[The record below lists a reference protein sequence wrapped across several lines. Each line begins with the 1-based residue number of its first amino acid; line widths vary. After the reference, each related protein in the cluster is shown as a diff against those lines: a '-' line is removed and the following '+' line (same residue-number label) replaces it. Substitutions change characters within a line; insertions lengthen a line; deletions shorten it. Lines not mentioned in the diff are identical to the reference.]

1 MSEQPQVL
9 FDVQDHIA
17 EITLN
22 RPEALNALSESMRD
36 GLWEALNRVESD
48 PEIRVAIITGA
59 GRAFCAGGDVK
70 SMAQRGQEEASS
82 ARLQMETLR
91 ALGRRIPV
99 KVASMDKP
107 IIAAVNGAAAG
118 WGCDL
123 AVACDF
129 RIASDQARFSEA
141 FVKRGLLP
149 DGGATWTLPRLIGK
163 DQALRLILTGDLIDA
178 REAQRIGLVTEVVPA
193 AELMERTR
201 EFAGQIARNAPL
213 AVQLAKRAVAE
224 GADFSF
230 PQAMDQIATFLGIL
244 RNTQD
249 HREGVRA
256 FIEKRDPKF
265 VGD

>member
-1 MSEQPQVL
+1 MTEQQVL
-9 FDVQDHIA
+9 FDVQNHIA

-22 RPEALNALSESMRD
+22 RPEALNALSPVMQSQLM
-36 GLWEALNRVESD
+36 EALERVERD
-48 PEIRVAIITGA
+48 PDIRVAIITGA
-59 GRAFCAGGDVK
+59 GQAFCAGGDLK
-70 SMAQRGQEEASS
+70 GMRQRGEAEAAS
-82 ARLQMETLR
+82 ARLRVESLR
-91 ALGRRIPV
+91 ALGRRVPI
-99 KVASMDKP
+99 KVATMDKAV
-107 IIAAVNGAAAG
+107 IAAINGAAAG

-129 RIASDQARFSEA
+129 RIASDQAKFSEA

-149 DGGATWTLPRLIGK
+149 DGGATWTLPRLVGK

-178 REAQRIGLVTEVVPA
+178 REAQRIGMVTDVVPA

-201 EFAGQIARNAPL
+201 EFAQKIAANAPL

-224 GADFSF
+224 GANMSF

-244 RNTQD
+244 RTTAD
-249 HREGVRA
+249 HREGVQA
-256 FIEKRDPKF
+256 FLEKRSPTF

>member
-1 MSEQPQVL
+1 MTEQQVL
-9 FDVQDHIA
+9 FDVQNHIA

-22 RPEALNALSESMRD
+22 RPEALNALSPTMRQQ
-36 GLWEALNRVESD
+36 LWEALDRVEQD
-48 PEIRVAIITGA
+48 PEIRVAVITGA

-70 SMAQRGQEEASS
+70 SMRQRGEDLAASGRLKVEA
-82 ARLQMETLR
+82 LR
-91 ALGRRIPV
+91 ELGRRMPV
-99 KVASMDKP
+99 RIASMDKP
-107 IIAAVNGAAAG
+107 VIAAINGAAAG

-129 RIASDQARFSEA
+129 RIASDQAKFSEA

-149 DGGATWTLPRLIGK
+149 DGGSTWTLPRLIGK

-224 GADFSF
+224 GANLSF
-230 PQAMDQIATFLGIL
+230 AQAMDQIAAFLGIL
-244 RNTQD
+244 RTTQD
-249 HREGVRA
+249 HREGVQA
-256 FIEKRDPKF
+256 FLEKRDPRF
-265 VGD
+265 TGE

>member
-1 MSEQPQVL
+1 MSEQHLL

-22 RPEALNALSESMRD
+22 RPDSMNALSPTMQEQFWS
-36 GLWEALNRVESD
+36 ALDRIERD

-59 GRAFCAGGDVK
+59 GRAFCAGGDLK
-70 SMAQRGQEEASS
+70 SMRERGEAERNS
-82 ARLQMETLR
+82 ARLRVEALR
-91 ALGRRIPV
+91 AYGRRIPV
-99 KVASMDKP
+99 RVASMDKP

-118 WGCDL
+118 WGCDI

-129 RIASDQARFSEA
+129 RIASDAAKFSEA

-149 DGGATWTLPRLIGK
+149 DGGATWTLPRLVGR

-201 EFAGQIARNAPL
+201 EFAQKISRNAPL

-224 GADFSF
+224 GSTMGFQ
-230 PQAMDQIATFLGIL
+230 QAMDQVATFLNIA
-244 RNTQD
+244 RNTKD
-249 HREGVRA
+249 HSEGVQA
-256 FIEKRDPKF
+256 FLEKREPNF